1 MQPEVDTPRVH
12 PIDRFIADRRVS
24 DPKFSKQAFAA
35 LVGVSRNAIYRVI
48 HGDDAVSTDLL
59 EKIEKATGGA
69 IGAVE
74 LFAAWKAARAH
85 RTPATA

>member
-1 MQPEVDTPRVH
+1 MQPDADTPRVH
-12 PIDRFIADRRVS
+12 PIDRFIAERREA
-24 DPKFSKQAFAA
+24 DPKFSKQALAD

-48 HGDDAVSTDLL
+48 NGDDAVSTDLI
-59 EKIEKATGGA
+59 EKIENATGGA

-74 LFAAWKAARAH
+74 LFAAWKAARSN